1 MKVTFLRDFRGRATG
16 ESYYTAGTVA
26 DLPDW
31 QAAMC
36 LAEGAVCVV
45 PVADVPDVPVT
56 SPLVE
61 TGVAVSSST
70 AAPAVTLP
78 GGSDD
83 YAEPVKKP
91 ARKRAAKKAAK

>member
-1 MKVTFLRDFRGRATG
+1 MKVEFLRDFRGRATA
-16 ESYYTAGTVA
+16 EHYYTAGTVA

-31 QAAMC
+31 QAAAC

-45 PVADVPDVPVT
+45 PVADVPEVPVT

-70 AAPAVTLP
+70 ATPAVSLP

-83 YAEPVKKP
+83 YAAPAKPV
-91 ARKRAAKKAAK
+91 RKRAAKKAAK